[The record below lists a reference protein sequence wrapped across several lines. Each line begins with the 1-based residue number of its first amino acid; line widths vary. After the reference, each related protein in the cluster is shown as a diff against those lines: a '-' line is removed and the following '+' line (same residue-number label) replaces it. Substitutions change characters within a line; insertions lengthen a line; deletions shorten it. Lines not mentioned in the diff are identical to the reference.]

1 MKKLVVL
8 FSLLLGL
15 IMLGSCL
22 ADNSYTAGEV
32 AQIVDEA
39 LTKGELANLLYL
51 GEFAT
56 PVDDALITA
65 DGLAYGYVEQD
76 TELPLATKGNIWA
89 LIADFTTTEDI
100 KAYMQSTFVP
110 QLAEEYLAKIFTSN
124 GDKYLFQDGQLLQCR
139 TLPNPPLS
147 LIRWQ
152 HQPLEILT
160 NQPNE
165 LTVRLSGEFILTG
178 TETQLSLTLS
188 RQNGQWL
195 LDTSFSPLEQPAND
209 FYYTKEELQSIVNE
223 TITRANKAN
232 LLYVADN
239 FRIIPDSRRII
250 FRNVPTYDSGYTYD
264 IHYGLIDQN
273 NQQDADYAA
282 LAKEFTTTAAIKQL
296 YEETFV
302 QERAKLYLDNLFAV
316 DYPRYIDQP
325 EGLAYNLEVSAMPIM
340 LLDWQPEDYIVW
352 LNTEALIVL
361 IMRVDDPCHIT
372 SDYYPLRLQLVD
384 GKWLCDETYE
394 APILFCDWHIGK

>member
-15 IMLGSCL
+15 MLLASCF
-22 ADNSYTAGEV
+22 ADNSYTADEV
-32 AQIVDEA
+32 TQIVDEA

-65 DGLAYGYVEQD
+65 DGLTYGYVEQD

-89 LIADFTTTEDI
+89 LITDFTTTEDI
-100 KAYMQSTFVP
+100 KAYMQSTFVS
-110 QLAEEYLAKIFTSN
+110 QLAEEYLAKIFTSE
-124 GDKYLFQDGQLLQCR
+124 GDKYLFQDDQLLQCR

-195 LDTSFSPLEQPAND
+195 LDTSFSPLEQLAND

-239 FRIIPDSRRII
+239 FRIIPDSRHKI
-250 FRNVPTYDSGYTYD
+250 FRNVPTYDQKHTYD

-302 QERAKLYLDNLFAV
+302 QERAKRYLDNLFAA
-316 DYPRYIDQP
+316 DYPRYIDLP
-325 EGLAYNLEVSAMPIM
+325 EGLAYNLEIAAMPIM

-361 IMRVDDPCHIT
+361 IMRVDHPRHIT

-384 GKWLCDETYE
+384 GEWLCDETYE